1 MCTNFFQVFINF
13 NLIYYFYLQILARD
27 RRLGLDVQSVGN
39 EPMDTIF
46 VKNVRD
52 NSPASVAG
60 LTTGDRII
68 SVNGEDIAGLSYA
81 RVIQLIHKTGNYL
94 HLLVVPKEN
103 DILQLVSIN
112 CKTSFHSSIRIITLI
127 ILKLL

>member
-1 MCTNFFQVFINF
+1 M
-13 NLIYYFYLQILARD
+13 ARD
-27 RRLGLDVQSVGN
+27 RRLGIDTQTIGN

-60 LTTGDRII
+60 LKTGDRII

-81 RVIQLIHKTGNYL
+81 KIIHLIHKTGNYL

-103 DILQLVSIN
+103 DILQLVSNELEYFLKIFY
-112 CKTSFHSSIRIITLI
+112 SF
-127 ILKLL
+127 